1 VWPPNKLRRGMVKYT
16 RIHAF
21 TFLQKP
27 GIAPGFGFCGH
38 LCRASPVGPA
48 ADESE
53 RAAGTV

>member
-1 VWPPNKLRRGMVKYT
+1 MSRRRGLVKYT

-21 TFLQKP
+21 TLLLRP

-38 LCRASPVGPA
+38 LCRASPVCLA

-53 RAAGTV
+53 RAAGTF

>member
-1 VWPPNKLRRGMVKYT
+1 MSRRRGMVKYT

-21 TFLQKP
+21 MLLQKP
-27 GIAPGFGFCGH
+27 GIAPGFGFRGH

-48 ADESE
+48 VDESE